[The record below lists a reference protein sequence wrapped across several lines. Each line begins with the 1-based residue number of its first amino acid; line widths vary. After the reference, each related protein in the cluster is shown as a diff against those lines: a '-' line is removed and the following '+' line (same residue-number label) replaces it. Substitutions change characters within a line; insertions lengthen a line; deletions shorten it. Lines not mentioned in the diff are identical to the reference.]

1 MGKEADYVTSSI
13 GEVAFLLW
21 HQIYPDDLTFKPFVG
36 CVYHNHKV
44 NWGEIIN
51 SYWLGEKIPSCEL
64 SECIVVAKRMLDKGE
79 INKKWYR
86 EMREAIEDIR
96 EDYVFPVV

>member
-1 MGKEADYVTSSI
+1 
-13 GEVAFLLW
+13 
-21 HQIYPDDLTFKPFVG
+21 
-36 CVYHNHKV
+36 
-44 NWGEIIN
+44 
-51 SYWLGEKIPSCEL
+51 
-64 SECIVVAKRMLDKGE
+64 VVAKRILDKGE